1 MKLIELFVQGFCQFG
16 TQRTINFKNGVNVII
31 GPNESGKSTLH
42 NAILASLFQPGK
54 AELES
59 YYSWSNPDV
68 CKVKLTYQTS
78 NGEVYRISR
87 DLKSKKV
94 IVEKQDGA
102 DFTEVTRTEK
112 EAKKIISDHIG
123 FPEKRVF
130 ENTVCVTQGEMAALK
145 EKIAIKQIKDIISN
159 LITGTEDTSASKA
172 IEILD
177 KKIKEIDGGP
187 RSNGILGEIN
197 SEINDSNGKLEE
209 AKRQEKSGLD
219 LKEKQKAIEE
229 NIVSKESHFIKYE
242 SIKIKYDTI
251 KKLQDENSNKKDVLQ
266 DLMNK
271 IQKVKDINRDIEGIE
286 EELEKFSGYEKISNE
301 TISDLR
307 SLENKKHELQIEIN
321 TIKEKL
327 KKEQDALNSST
338 PNISNNFL
346 YAGIIIFLIS
356 VGGLFLI
363 NSLFIIGILIGIIL
377 IVFHIIKSKN
387 GNAIAIQTRIEQ
399 FGSDIHEK
407 ESSIEKISKQIE
419 SYYLILPTRNSK
431 ELSEKLNLYIK
442 NKQKRANLVS
452 QKEVLLGNNKLDE
465 LDEKKNGLLIEM
477 GKNDKRLEELG
488 DLNLSNE
495 VQIQLQELPGLKNEI
510 DDLKQQ
516 KQKIIGQLSTIDIEK
531 PSIEL
536 EEGIEYKKE
545 QLNRLQERSKALKI
559 ARELLHEV
567 STEIQKQMA
576 PELEDKANNILSE
589 ITNNKY
595 SEIYIDPNFDIR
607 IMSPEKKEII
617 PPDFLSSGA
626 KDQLYFALRVATS
639 EALSK
644 SVNPPLIL
652 DEPFGSFDS
661 RRRNLTISLLKK
673 LSKTCQIILMTHDD
687 YYRTNVDNII
697 ELN

>member
-1 MKLIELFVQGFCQFG
+1 MKLMELFVQGFGRFG
-16 TQRTINFKNGVNVII
+16 TQRTLNFKNGVNVVI

-54 AELES
+54 EELDS
-59 YYSWSNPDV
+59 YCSWSDPDV

-78 NGEVYRISR
+78 NGDVYRISR

-94 IVEKQDGA
+94 VVEKQVGT
-102 DFTEVTRTEK
+102 DFTEVARTEK
-112 EAKKIISDHIG
+112 AAKNIISEHIG

-145 EKIAIKQIKDIISN
+145 DKAAIKQIKDIISN
-159 LITGTEDTSASKA
+159 LITGTKDTSANKA
-172 IEILD
+172 IETLD

-187 RSNGILGEIN
+187 RTNGRLDEIN
-197 SEINDSNGKLEE
+197 SEIKNNNSSLEE
-209 AKRQEKSGLD
+209 AKIKEKSALD
-219 LKEKQKAIEE
+219 LKEEQKAIEE
-229 NIVSKESHFIKYE
+229 KIVSKESHFKKYE
-242 SIKIKYDTI
+242 SIKIKYDAI
-251 KKLQDENSNKKDVLQ
+251 KKLQDENSNKKEVLQ
-266 DLMNK
+266 NLMNI
-271 IQKVKDINRDIEGIE
+271 IQKVKDINREIGGIE
-286 EELEKFSGYEKISNE
+286 EELERLSAYENLSNE

-307 SLENKKHELQIEIN
+307 SLENKKNELQTGIN

-327 KKEQDALNSST
+327 NKEIDDLNSSK
-338 PNISNNFL
+338 PNRSNYLL

-356 VGGLFLI
+356 AGGLFLI
-363 NSLFIIGILIGIIL
+363 NSLFITGILIGIIL
-377 IVFHIIKSKN
+377 IVYHIIRSKS
-387 GNAIAIQTRIEQ
+387 GNVIAIQTRIEQ

-407 ESSIEKISKQIE
+407 ESSIENISKQIE
-419 SYYLILPTRNSK
+419 SYYLTLPARNTK
-431 ELSEKLNLYIK
+431 ELSEKLDIYLRK
-442 NKQKRANLVS
+442 GQKRANLTS
-452 QKEVLLGNNKLDE
+452 QKEILLGNNKLNE
-465 LDEKKNGLLIEM
+465 LEQKKDDLLIGM

-488 DLNLSNE
+488 DLNLSAE
-495 VQIQLQELPGLKNEI
+495 EHILLQGLSGLKNEI
-510 DDLKQQ
+510 DELKQL
-516 KQKIIGQLSTIDIEK
+516 KQNIIGKLSNMDIEN

-545 QLNRLQERSKALKI
+545 QLNRLQERSIALKI
-559 ARELLHEV
+559 ARDLLQDV

-576 PELEDKANNILSE
+576 PELEDKANNILKD
-589 ITNNKY
+589 ITNKY
-595 SEIYIDPNFDIR
+595 SEIYIDQNFDIR
-607 IMSPEKKEII
+607 VMSPEKKEII
-617 PPDFLSSGA
+617 APDFLSSGA

-639 EALSK
+639 DALSK

-661 RRRNLTISLLKK
+661 VRRDLTISLLKK